1 MRPWALSPG
10 EGRPPSESVLGARV
24 CLFRSS
30 RACTGQRGCQAP
42 RTLGAGGSDGRR
54 LGLQVEFSVACRS
67 PALPVCRWG
76 PLLRLPGEPAG
87 GEPRCR
93 GRCALRVGAASGSWS
108 CLGRCCPGGPGPAVQ
123 RGTPRPAHW
132 ARDTGKSVRPRGCGS
147 AVPSA
152 AASLGRLARASDRW
166 PGRPPWLSVSP
177 GRGPPSARSWQVA
190 GCHTLSGL
198 LLSKPET
205 GSSRPRLVGRS

>member
-10 EGRPPSESVLGARV
+10 EGRPPSESVLGACV

-30 RACTGQRGCQAP
+30 RACTGQRGCQVP

-123 RGTPRPAHW
+123 RGTPRPARW

-166 PGRPPWLSVSP
+166 PGRPPWLCVSP